1 MLLRNK
7 RTGKT
12 LIAVIENIAESDYQR
27 IERSK
32 QYTFSW
38 SEETGND
45 VYKIYLK
52 GENDEILGLMSLID
66 YPDEYRIHLN
76 LIEVE
81 KKNQGQKKEI
91 ENIVGCLIAFACQI
105 AFDKD
110 YLGFVSLQPKTR
122 LIDLYQDRYGFRQYG
137 RLLALEQQSSMAL
150 IDKYLN
156 DEQE

>member
-7 RTGKT
+7 NTGET
-12 LIAVIENIAESDYQR
+12 LRALIAKVLKSDYRR
-27 IERSK
+27 IESSQ

-38 SEETGND
+38 SEEKEND

-81 KKNQGQKKEI
+81 KRNQGKNKKI

-110 YLGFVSLQPKTR
+110 YFGFVSLQPKTR

-137 RLLALEQQSSMAL
+137 RLLAVEQQSSMTL
-150 IDKYLN
+150 INKYLD
-156 DEQE
+156 DE